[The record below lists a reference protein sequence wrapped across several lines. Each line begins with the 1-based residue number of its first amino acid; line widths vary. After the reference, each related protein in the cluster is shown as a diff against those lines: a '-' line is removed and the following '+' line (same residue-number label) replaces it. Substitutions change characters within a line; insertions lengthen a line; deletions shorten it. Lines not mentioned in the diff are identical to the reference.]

1 MRIAAAPKLGA
12 YVALAALGLLAALLL
27 RRPEPLLFA
36 SPFLLVLAFGLA
48 AARPPEITAT
58 LGLTK
63 SRLLE
68 GEETALQ
75 IALASRQAVEWL
87 EVLPRLPRGLEATE
101 PARVVALRLAAGE
114 ERVIL
119 YAITAQRWGGY
130 VLDGLL
136 LRGYDGWG
144 LLVYEADIAA
154 QLPLRVYPQP
164 ERLHSGPQP
173 AQTQALAGNQVARLS
188 GEGIEF
194 AEVRQFAPGDR
205 MRRINWRVSARRG
218 QLTVN
223 QQHPEHNADIVLF
236 LDTFVESAQQATGM
250 LDVAVR
256 AAVGLAEYYLN
267 ARDRVGLV
275 SFGGALRWLTPAQ
288 GQVQRYRIVEALLDT
303 QIVLTYAWKE
313 IGVLPPHTLP
323 PKALVIALTPLLD
336 ERSSTALLNLH
347 ARGFDLAL
355 IEVSPLP
362 FLRPEGSV
370 EGRLAYRVWLLQR
383 EGQRSRYRRRGIAVA
398 TWQPGQPLDAV
409 IEEVRAFQRFARH
422 RHA

>member
-1 MRIAAAPKLGA
+1 MKVTAAPKLGA
-12 YVALAALGLLAALLL
+12 YIALAALGLLAALLL

-36 SPFLLVLAFGLA
+36 SPFLLVLALGLTTSQ
-48 AARPPEITAT
+48 RPEITTTMT
-58 LGLTK
+58 LTR

-68 GEETALQ
+68 GEETVLQ
-75 IALASRQAVEWL
+75 ITLASRQSLERL
-87 EVLPRLPRGLEATE
+87 EVLPRLRRGLEATE
-101 PARVVALRLAAGE
+101 PARVVALRLAAGQ
-114 ERVIL
+114 ERTIP
-119 YAITAQRWGGY
+119 YAINAQRWGGY

-136 LRGYDGWG
+136 LRGLDRWG
-144 LLVYEADIAA
+144 LLVYEAEVAA
-154 QLPLRVYPQP
+154 QLPLRVYPQS
-164 ERLHSGPQP
+164 ERLRSGPQP
-173 AQTQALAGNQVARLS
+173 AQTQALAGNQVARGS

-194 AEVRQFAPGDR
+194 SEVRQFAPGDR
-205 MRRINWRVSARRG
+205 VRRINWRVSARRG

-223 QQHPEHNADIVLF
+223 QQHPEHNADVVLF
-236 LDTFVESAQQATGM
+236 LDTFVETAQQATGM
-250 LDVAVR
+250 LEGAVR

-267 ARDRVGLV
+267 SRDRVGLI

-336 ERSSTALLNLH
+336 ERSSRALLNLH
-347 ARGFDLAL
+347 ARGFDLA
-355 IEVSPLP
+355 IVEVSPLP
-362 FLRPEGSV
+362 FLRPEASV
-370 EGRLAYRVWLLQR
+370 EGRLAYRLWLLQR
-383 EGQRSRYRRRGIAVA
+383 EGQRSRFRRLGIAVA